1 VPLARALI
9 GTTLVRRLPSGELL
23 TGRIVETEAYTPS
36 DPSSHAYRGLT
47 ARNASMFKRH
57 LHAYVYFIYGTAFCL
72 NITSEEVD
80 VGAAV
85 LIRAVE
91 PLTGIDIMRA
101 HRGFTTADRDLAR
114 GPGRLCR
121 AFAID
126 RALDG
131 ADLETSVEF
140 WLAAAPEPVAEIGE
154 STRIGL
160 TKATELPHRFYA
172 RGSRFLSG
180 PRALNHNVGMI
191 ARRVRRMP

>member
-9 GTTLVRRLPSGELL
+9 GTILVRRLPSGELL
-23 TGRIVETEAYTPS
+23 TGRIVETEAYTPG
-36 DPSSHAYRGLT
+36 DPSSHAYRGPT

-57 LHAYVYFIYGTAFCL
+57 LHAYIYFIYGTAFCL
-72 NITSEEVD
+72 NITSEEAD
-80 VGAAV
+80 EGAAV

-91 PLTGIDIMRA
+91 PLTGIDAMRA
-101 HRGFTTADRDLAR
+101 HRGFATADRDLAR

-126 RALDG
+126 RTLDG
-131 ADLETSVEF
+131 ADLETGAEL
-140 WLAAAPEPVAEIGE
+140 WLVAGSEPLPEVGE

-160 TKATELPHRFYA
+160 SKATELPHRFYA

-180 PRALNHNVGMI
+180 PRGLS
-191 ARRVRRMP
+191 R